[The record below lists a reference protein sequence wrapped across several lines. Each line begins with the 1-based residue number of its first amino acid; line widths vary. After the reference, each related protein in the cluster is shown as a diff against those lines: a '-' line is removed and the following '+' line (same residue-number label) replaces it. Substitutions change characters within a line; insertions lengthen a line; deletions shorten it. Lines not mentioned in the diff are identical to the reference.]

1 MIRNRIGRLGQA
13 NFILGGRGRGGK
25 VVGRFSGIAFEEDD
39 VPVGEHVLLAFEAKL
54 AGITRFLHGAGCD
67 QVFVRDH
74 FGFDESLLEV
84 GVNDSRAL
92 GAVIP
97 LRKVQARASFSP
109 AVRKLAK
116 PSSS

>member
-1 MIRNRIGRLGQA
+1 M
-13 NFILGGRGRGGK
+13 
-25 VVGRFSGIAFEEDD
+25 VGRFSGIAFEEDD

-84 GVNDSRAL
+84 GVNDSRS
-92 GAVIP
+92 
-97 LRKVQARASFSP
+97 LRGGHSLAEGPGPGFFFPGGQKTGQAE
-109 AVRKLAK
+109 
-116 PSSS
+116 